1 MRRASKRLISSL
13 MCFSVLAGTTPV
25 AMLAAQ
31 PSETAQEI
39 VTSTV
44 QASKYSDHEIE
55 VYTSNGGLVQVNPSS
70 ASEGEYV
77 RITVNPNYGYRLDSL
92 TVTRSSTVK
101 VTLKQENTNLYSFTM
116 PDSDVSIYAIFE
128 KKSTSSN
135 QPSTNPDH
143 NYPNYPSQGQVPF
156 TDIVWSAWYYPSVK
170 YVYDNNIMNGVT
182 SSLFY
187 PNMQVTRGM
196 VCAVIANMEGGAGR
210 GYQIYWD
217 VPQGKWYSDSVNWC
231 SRNGIVNGY
240 GNGAFGPEDL
250 VTREQLVSILHK
262 YAVYK
267 GYETNRRTDLGIYRD
282 VNEISAYAYDTMSW
296 AVASDVLSG
305 VSYHRLNPQ
314 GTATRAELAT
324 MLMNFDIAVAY

>member
-1 MRRASKRLISSL
+1 MIVSKRFISSL
-13 MCFSVLAGTTPV
+13 LCLSVLAGTSPV
-25 AMLAAQ
+25 AMIAAQ
-31 PSETAQEI
+31 PNATSQEV
-39 VTSTV
+39 VTSNV
-44 QASKYSDHEIE
+44 QANSHTNYNIGICSSK
-55 VYTSNGGLVQVNPSS
+55 GGLVQVNPSN

-77 RITVNPNYGYRLDSL
+77 RITVTPNYGYKLDRIS
-92 TVTRSSTVK
+92 VSRSSNVE
-101 VTLKQENTNLYSFTM
+101 VAFKQENSNLYSFMM
-116 PDSDVSIYAIFE
+116 PDSDVSVDVTFE
-128 KKSTSSN
+128 KKNSSN
-135 QPSTNPDH
+135 SPSYTPDR
-143 NYPNYPSQGQVPF
+143 NYQSYPSQGQVPF
-156 TDIVWSAWYYPSVK
+156 GDIVWNAWYYPSVK
-170 YVYDNNIMNGVT
+170 YVYENNIMNGVT
-182 SSLFY
+182 SRLFY

-196 VCAVIANMEGGAGR
+196 VCAVIANMEGGAER
-210 GYQIYWD
+210 DYQIFWD
-217 VPQGKWYSDSVNWC
+217 VPQGEWYSDSVNWC

-267 GYETNRRTDLGIYRD
+267 GYETPRRANLEVYRD